1 MGKKQ
6 NTTKNREEVFKEKA
20 DKGYG
25 ICHSQTC
32 EQRGH
37 CLHALL
43 CSYVPKDR
51 YYTTCVNLNNP
62 LMQTAHCPA
71 YLSDQPVRM
80 PLGISNIYY
89 DMPARIASP
98 LKQHLIAYFN
108 RKRYY
113 EYHFGRRPVSPVHEQ
128 YIRQAAGWSNGQV
141 KSAVS
146 ICFDTEYA
154 VKSGRLNQDGALEA
168 VMLKLLNLRTTG

>member
-1 MGKKQ
+1 MEKKQ
-6 NTTKNREEVFKEKA
+6 FTTKTREEVFSEKA

-25 ICHSQTC
+25 ICLTHTC
-32 EQRGH
+32 PLREH
-37 CLHALL
+37 CLHYVL

-51 YYTTCVNLNNP
+51 YYTSCVNLNNL
-62 LMQTAHCPA
+62 LMQTEHCPL

-98 LKQHLIAYFN
+98 LKQHLINHFN

-113 EYHFGRRPVSPVHEQ
+113 EYHFGRRPVSPEHEQ
-128 YIRQAAGWSNGQV
+128 YIRQAAVRYGWQQPIEFNSYV
-141 KSAVS
+141 E
-146 ICFDTEYA
+146 DY
-154 VKSGRLNQDGALEA
+154 LW
-168 VMLKLLNLRTTG
+168 